1 MGRIDAS
8 GRINWWRLYRFPQ
21 ITSITLDMAAA
32 AGLRQAGSRGASNT
46 DLDHREASPP
56 TTTQTPSHP
65 STSTSSTPRP
75 PMPGGPTNESSG
87 LSSAHRNVASENLG
101 PQTPPQP
108 FATSRSVVPVI
119 IVGLQSVNPEWRDM
133 PVPNENDDTN
143 AGRQTENNNSEIA
156 DLPSPPARGVGD
168 DEPTL
173 EGDTGMLAGG
183 STGEPTGGRGRSR
196 GWPSRAANAI
206 RNLRPG
212 RRTTDAGPAASQPSS
227 PANGSRTF
235 LIYVIGGYYPPE
247 HTIVTGGPNNF
258 DSFEALLYVLG
269 ISLSFLVLTWLF
281 IEIIGNLRIF
291 WVKSNHPPFRRR
303 KLKSPD

>member
-46 DLDHREASPP
+46 DLVHREPSLP
-56 TTTQTPSHP
+56 TTTQSPNHP
-65 STSTSSTPRP
+65 STSTSSTPP
-75 PMPGGPTNESSG
+75 SPMPEGSTT
-87 LSSAHRNVASENLG
+87 AHRNIGVSENSVG

-133 PVPNENDDTN
+133 ATPNENDDTN
-143 AGRQTENNNSEIA
+143 AGRQTGNNNSEDA
-156 DLPSPPARGVGD
+156 DLPSPSARGAGD
-168 DEPTL
+168 EESTL
-173 EGDTGMLAGG
+173 EGDTGALGAGG

-212 RRTTDAGPAASQPSS
+212 RRTTDAGPAASQPSGPS
-227 PANGSRTF
+227 NGSRTF

-258 DSFEALLYVLG
+258 DSFEALLYVLAFL
-269 ISLSFLVLTWLF
+269 SLC
-281 IEIIGNLRIF
+281 
-291 WVKSNHPPFRRR
+291 
-303 KLKSPD
+303 